1 MASEREDFSLSGPLH
16 LTAIDWKNVHHRRS
30 VAASLVQGVY
40 VLERDRQKK
49 REGPKALASPWWEF
63 FDFQMVGQLID
74 DDDSSI
80 FGAIYKFK
88 PPPSQRNLSTDGCPR
103 YVIAFR
109 VYDFDPVS
117 TGRTVNE
124 IILSTFSCRRNP
136 DHRRSVLSCL
146 VQGAYVLE
154 TDRQKKREGPKA
166 LASPWWEFFNFQ
178 MIGQLKDDDDSSI
191 FGAIYKFKP
200 PASHRNL
207 STDEC
212 PRYVIAF
219 RGTLAFRAD
228 HICSAYIGYFK
239 HKKKMEEFGL
249 GGVERLATQHS
260 LRGLYKSA
268 KGKEEREPIHRIPS
282 ANLTVNLTPSWGFKQ
297 AHGINQ
303 WWRPD
308 LYMESV
314 RY

>member
-1 MASEREDFSLSGPLH
+1 MAPEREDFSVSGPLH
-16 LTAIDWKNVHHRRS
+16 LIAIDWKNVHHRRS

-109 VYDFDPVS
+109 
-117 TGRTVNE
+117 
-124 IILSTFSCRRNP
+124 
-136 DHRRSVLSCL
+136 
-146 VQGAYVLE
+146 
-154 TDRQKKREGPKA
+154 
-166 LASPWWEFFNFQ
+166 
-178 MIGQLKDDDDSSI
+178 
-191 FGAIYKFKP
+191 
-200 PASHRNL
+200 
-207 STDEC
+207 
-212 PRYVIAF
+212 
-219 RGTLAFRAD
+219 AD
-228 HICSAYIGYFK
+228 LICSEYVGYFK
-239 HKKKMEEFGL
+239 HKKMMVEFGV
-249 GGVERLATQHS
+249 GCIERLATQLS
-260 LRGLYKSA
+260 LRGLFT
-268 KGKEEREPIHRIPS
+268 GKESEPMHRIPS